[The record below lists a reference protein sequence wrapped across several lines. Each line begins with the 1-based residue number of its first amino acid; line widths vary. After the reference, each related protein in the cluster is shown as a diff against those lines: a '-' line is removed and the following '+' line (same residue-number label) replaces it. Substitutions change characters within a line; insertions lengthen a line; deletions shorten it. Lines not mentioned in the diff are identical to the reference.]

1 MEGRAVVNMPLC
13 IVVICCDYRF
23 GSWFFI
29 QSHLFRKSL
38 TQNLSS
44 FLINSVAAF
53 CSLVIE
59 LPNSTCLK

>member
-1 MEGRAVVNMPLC
+1 MEVGTVFNMQFC
-13 IVVICCDYRF
+13 IVVICCDYRL
-23 GSWFFI
+23 GSCFFI

-53 CSLVIE
+53 CSPVIE

>member
-1 MEGRAVVNMPLC
+1 MEARTAFNMQFC
-13 IVVICCDYRF
+13 IVVICCDYRL

-38 TQNLSS
+38 IQNLSS
-44 FLINSVAAF
+44 FLVNSGAIF

-59 LPNSTCLK
+59 LPNRTCLK